1 MLHLCDSLFGG
12 QSIPWY
18 IFRSWWLLSQA
29 GLAGHCVCNFDGSLV
44 QLLQGFCSLCKF
56 TPVMFAAQFEARDR
70 SEEPSGKGKSAAGN
84 PSLHQAVCCWCQWAS
99 KTSPGSGESFPLGRS
114 WCWWHRGSTVLTPN
128 ASDSAPCVMLR

>member
-18 IFRSWWLLSQA
+18 IYRSWWLLSQA

-56 TPVMFAAQFEARDR
+56 TPVMFAATELHKLKPKTEVR
-70 SEEPSGKGKSAAGN
+70 SHLGKESQQLGIPACTRQCAAG
-84 PSLHQAVCCWCQWAS
+84 AS
-99 KTSPGSGESFPLGRS
+99 GRAKPAPAL
-114 WCWWHRGSTVLTPN
+114 VK
-128 ASDSAPCVMLR
+128 ASR